1 MHDTALGNRKKHP
14 YPTVVM
20 KPNQII
26 KFKDSNVIECI
37 GRVISH
43 AGKAI
48 GKYKSCY
55 NIEYQ
60 SQGTKTWINVNS
72 VHHIEAINS
81 ATENSEHNQTSNENK
96 IIEEHKKMKLRRFI

>member
-1 MHDTALGNRKKHP
+1 MHDAAVGNRTNHS

-26 KFKDSNVIECI
+26 KFKDSNDIECI
-37 GRVISH
+37 GRVVSR
-43 AGKAI
+43 AGKAT

-60 SQGTKTWINVNS
+60 SPLTLDGTKTWIDVNS
-72 VHHIEAINS
+72 VHNI
-81 ATENSEHNQTSNENK
+81 
-96 IIEEHKKMKLRRFI
+96 